1 VVIRRTL
8 IKVYGSA
15 GPVYGGV
22 VASEPW
28 ETEDNV
34 LIFPE
39 VSYLKLCSFPV
50 IWSFEKHV
58 DVKFDDTTSVFGAVD
73 IPYGDQTL

>member
-1 VVIRRTL
+1 MVIGQTL

-15 GPVYGGV
+15 GPVYSGV
-22 VASEPW
+22 VVPEPW
-28 ETEDNV
+28 ETKDNV
-34 LIFPE
+34 LVFPE

-58 DVKFDDTTSVFGAVD
+58 NVKFNDTTSV
-73 IPYGDQTL
+73 

>member
-1 VVIRRTL
+1 MVIRQTL

-15 GPVYGGV
+15 GPVYSGV

-28 ETEDNV
+28 ETEDNM

-39 VSYLKLCSFPV
+39 VSYLKVCLFPV
-50 IWSFEKHV
+50 IWSFEKDV
-58 DVKFDDTTSVFGAVD
+58 NVKFDDTTSVFGAID
-73 IPYGDQTL
+73 ILYGNQTL

>member
-1 VVIRRTL
+1 MVIGQTL
-8 IKVYGSA
+8 IEVYGSA

-28 ETEDNV
+28 ETEDNA
-34 LIFPE
+34 LIFLE

-58 DVKFDDTTSVFGAVD
+58 DVKFDDTTSVFGAIDVL
-73 IPYGDQTL
+73 YGNWTL

>member
-1 VVIRRTL
+1 MLNGDWVDT
-8 IKVYGSA
+8 YGSA

-28 ETEDNV
+28 ETKDNT

-39 VSYLKLCSFPV
+39 VSYLKVCSFPV
-50 IWSFEKHV
+50 IWSLEK
-58 DVKFDDTTSVFGAVD
+58 DVNMKFDDTTLVFGAIDVL
-73 IPYGDQTL
+73 YGNWTL

>member
-1 VVIRRTL
+1 MVIGQTL
-8 IKVYGSA
+8 IKVYGST

-22 VASEPW
+22 VAPEPW

-39 VSYLKLCSFPV
+39 VSYLKQCLFLV

-58 DVKFDDTTSVFGAVD
+58 DIKFDDTTSVFGAID
-73 IPYGDQTL
+73 ILYGNQTL